1 MSHPKDDLFIISID
15 GKTKQHTW
23 TKAETKGKTP
33 RPRYMHSFDHY
44 PKQNVIIM
52 FGGRND

>member
-1 MSHPKDDLFIISID
+1 MSHPKDDLFIISND
-15 GKTKQHTW
+15 GKTKEHTW

-44 PKQNVIIM
+44 AKQNVIIM